1 MKIKKSF
8 IDLRITYCILY
19 LAWQLLNFN
28 VIANSFEKLPGL
40 SANPTPAYVIV
51 RFRIT
56 LNGKIV
62 TTCFDNHCYT
72 LQNMHAIS

>member
-1 MKIKKSF
+1 MNIKLF
-8 IDLRITYCILY
+8 AYLRFNNCIPY
-19 LAWQLLNFN
+19 LAWQLLSFN

-56 LNGKIV
+56 LNGKFV
-62 TTCFDNHCYT
+62 TSCFDN
-72 LQNMHAIS
+72 Q